1 MLLRMKNI
9 FLIILLLI
17 FVKGN
22 AQVSSKTDFS
32 KRKFEDKMSSWSP
45 KQLNSA
51 NTFHKIS
58 YLTLDEKMVLFYINL
73 ARIDSKLFSKTILKD
88 YQAYL
93 DSTGGSNPNLGS
105 LKRDLA
111 MQKSVDP
118 LVPQKDL
125 YQLAK
130 NYAIHQ
136 GKTGQT
142 GSNNFIGRVKKL
154 CQTEKYLEIK
164 ELLYYSK
171 KQPLEVAFGILTG
184 YSEFGV
190 IPADIVKKQRKL
202 IFQKNINTI
211 GLSFKK
217 HSEYEYVCVFEIGE
231 KDYSPKIPL
240 TPKEKK
246 ELAEKQKKL
255 DYKNRK
261 RADRGKKPKKPKID
275 KNKMNCGGETK
286 KGKK

>member
-1 MLLRMKNI
+1 MKNI
-9 FLIILLLI
+9 FFILLLFAFI
-17 FVKGN
+17 QGSS
-22 AQVSSKTDFS
+22 QVSSKTDFS

-58 YLTLDEKMVLFYINL
+58 YLTLDEKMVIFYINL

-93 DSTGGSNPNLGS
+93 DSTGGSNPNLAS

-111 MQKSVDP
+111 MQKSVKP

-130 NYAIHQ
+130 NYAIFQ

-142 GSNNFIGRVKKL
+142 GSTNFIGRVKKL

-171 KQPLEVAFGILTG
+171 KQPLDVAFGILTG
-184 YSEFGV
+184 YSEYGA
-190 IPADIVKKQRKL
+190 IPADIVKKERKL
-202 IFQKNINTI
+202 IFKKNINTI
-211 GLSFKK
+211 GLSLKK
-217 HSEYEYVCVFEIGE
+217 HSEYEHVCVFEIGE

-246 ELAEKQKKL
+246 ELAEKQRKL

-261 RADRGKKPKKPKID
+261 RLDRGKEAKKAKTD
-275 KNKMNCGGETK
+275 KRKMNCDGENK
-286 KGKK
+286 KKRK